1 MREMK
6 GNIET
11 LSVGG
16 EKLLKMFLLYAT
28 ENKMIMTMEQNKINA
43 IILVKDKV
51 NKRHTSY
58 TYNWV

>member
-58 TYNWV
+58 KYNWV